1 MLDSKSHYWTAEM
14 DRSAVS
20 PRTSGTYRFTCGVE
34 GNSVLEPLSVS
45 EAELLAAIINIAVG

>member
-1 MLDSKSHYWTAEM
+1 M